1 MVFSTAPLVENSWP
15 SRERLK
21 APSNEPVVD
30 NMPEKRDYYDVLG
43 LSRGASKEEIR
54 KAYRSLA
61 RKYHPDKNPDDP
73 EAESRFKEL
82 SEAFAILS
90 DDDER
95 RKYDTFGHNS
105 PGGSPFGPGGFQ
117 GVNISI
123 DDLFGGD
130 LGGIFSQFFSS
141 SPRNRGSKGS
151 DLMVRHSVPFQT
163 AMDGCEEE
171 IEIEALRTCQECEG
185 EGSKDPSSVRPCPA
199 CDGRGRIERVER
211 IGPFTQRVVSDCPSC
226 DGDGRIIQNPCESC
240 GGSGRSIQ
248 TKKVRFSVPAGVSS
262 GVRLRMRGHG
272 EAARNGRGDSG
283 DLYIEIEVE
292 SHEWFERDGSDLLM
306 ALPIGFADLLLGTTV
321 KIPHIDGTEITVK
334 IPSGSNPGDTIS
346 IPGRGL
352 PRQGSR
358 SRGEVSMVLK
368 LDLPSGVSRADKKR
382 ISEMHDI
389 LGTNEDDIEQKIRDE
404 ADRRRN
410 SRIR

>member
-1 MVFSTAPLVENSWP
+1 M
-15 SRERLK
+15 K
-21 APSNEPVVD
+21 APSPEPMVD
-30 NMPEKRDYYDVLG
+30 NMPEKRDYYEVLG
-43 LSRGASKEEIR
+43 LSRGSSKEEIR

-73 EAESRFKEL
+73 DAESRFKEL

-130 LGGIFSQFFSS
+130 LGGIFSQFFRSS
-141 SPRNRGSKGS
+141 SSNRRVKGS
-151 DLMVRHSVPFQT
+151 DLMVRHSVPFQS

-171 IEIEALRTCQECEG
+171 IEIEALRTCEECEG
-185 EGSKDPSSVRPCPA
+185 EGSADPSSVRQCPG

-211 IGPFTQRVVSDCPSC
+211 VGPFTQRVVSDCPSC
-226 DGDGRIIQNPCESC
+226 DGEGRIIQNPCTSC
-240 GGSGRSIQ
+240 GGSGRSNQ
-248 TKKVRFSVPAGVSS
+248 TKKVRFSVPPGVSS

-272 EAARNGRGDSG
+272 EAARIGGGESG
-283 DLYIEIEVE
+283 DLYIEIDVE
-292 SHEWFERDGSDLLM
+292 SHDWFERDGSDLLM
-306 ALPIGFADLLLGTTV
+306 ALPIGFADLLLGTSV
-321 KIPHIDGTEITVK
+321 KIPHIDGDDITVK
-334 IPSGSNPGDTIS
+334 IPAGSNPGDTIS
-346 IPGRGL
+346 ILGRGL

-358 SRGEVSMVLK
+358 SRGEVSVVLK
-368 LDLPSGVSRADKKR
+368 LDLPSRVSRSDKKR
-382 ISEMHDI
+382 ISEMYDV
-389 LGTNEDDIEQKIRDE
+389 LGTNEDNIQEKIRDE
-404 ADRRRN
+404 AYRRRN
-410 SRIR
+410 SRVR

>member
-171 IEIEALRTCQECEG
+171 IEIEALRTCEECEG
-185 EGSKDPSSVRPCPA
+185 DGSKDCLLY
-199 CDGRGRIERVER
+199 
-211 IGPFTQRVVSDCPSC
+211 TSD
-226 DGDGRIIQNPCESC
+226 
-240 GGSGRSIQ
+240 
-248 TKKVRFSVPAGVSS
+248 A
-262 GVRLRMRGHG
+262 
-272 EAARNGRGDSG
+272 
-283 DLYIEIEVE
+283 
-292 SHEWFERDGSDLLM
+292 SD
-306 ALPIGFADLLLGTTV
+306 
-321 KIPHIDGTEITVK
+321 E
-334 IPSGSNPGDTIS
+334 
-346 IPGRGL
+346 
-352 PRQGSR
+352 
-358 SRGEVSMVLK
+358 
-368 LDLPSGVSRADKKR
+368 
-382 ISEMHDI
+382 
-389 LGTNEDDIEQKIRDE
+389 
-404 ADRRRN
+404 
-410 SRIR
+410 